1 MAEAKSKLA
10 EWQGTAKKVSIGSL
24 VASGVLGMV
33 YASLL
38 DKASR
43 TLSDAS
49 ASAITSY
56 SLTSTYESA
65 VTNAQAAMA
74 LFYIAVGVATIATLA
89 WLASSLLIAYKES

>member
-10 EWQGTAKKVSIGSL
+10 EWHDTAKKVSIGSL

-38 DKASR
+38 DKASKA
-43 TLSDAS
+43 LSDVS
-49 ASAITSY
+49 TSTITSY
-56 SLTSTYESA
+56 PFTSAYQSA
-65 VTNAQAAMA
+65 FTNAQAAMA